1 MRALEGVPREAYVHH
16 RVFRGAIRPWWIR
29 RAPIPDRGGR
39 PWPGLIEAASAALD
53 SDRDTARACIAR
65 GGAALLKS
73 GANPTEVARGGN
85 GDATGGTG
93 SLAGSSRRFYVADH
107 LGTRIRTTDL
117 AAVAQLSASHFTR
130 AFKETFGETPLG
142 YVSRQRMRYAQDL
155 MLKSGEC
162 LSQIA
167 LTCGHCDQSHFTRVF
182 RRKVGM
188 SPRAWRRQFGQQ
200 RVPTALMQPGLPPG
214 AQPRQHVTEPMNLCH
229 GVVVDQGDARD
240 A

>member
-1 MRALEGVPREAYVHH
+1 MSTVKYSATSSDVACSPSSTERARHETLA
-16 RVFRGAIRPWWIR
+16 
-29 RAPIPDRGGR
+29 
-39 PWPGLIEAASAALD
+39 GLIEAASAALD
-53 SDRDTARACIAR
+53 SDRDTARACIAKA
-65 GGAALLKS
+65 AALLKRS
-73 GANPTEVARGGN
+73 AARRRPGDEGPELQRGG
-85 GDATGGTG
+85 
-93 SLAGSSRRFYVADH
+93 LAPWQARRVASYVAGN
-107 LGTRIRTTDL
+107 LGGRIRTTDL

-188 SPRAWRRQFGQQ
+188 SPRAWRRQF
-200 RVPTALMQPGLPPG
+200 ANLP
-214 AQPRQHVTEPMNLCH
+214 QPRLRNSESTLPN
-229 GVVVDQGDARD
+229 R
-240 A
+240 

>member
-1 MRALEGVPREAYVHH
+1 MSTVKYSATPSDVACSSGSTERAQHETLA
-16 RVFRGAIRPWWIR
+16 
-29 RAPIPDRGGR
+29 
-39 PWPGLIEAASAALD
+39 GLIEAASAALD
-53 SDRDTARACIAR
+53 SDRDTARACIAKA
-65 GGAALLKS
+65 AALLKRS
-73 GANPTEVARGGN
+73 AARRRPRDESPELQRGG
-85 GDATGGTG
+85 
-93 SLAGSSRRFYVADH
+93 LAPWQARRVTSYVADN
-107 LGTRIRTTDL
+107 LGGRIRTTDL

-188 SPRAWRRQFGQQ
+188 SPRAWRRQF
-200 RVPTALMQPGLPPG
+200 ANLP
-214 AQPRQHVTEPMNLCH
+214 QPRLRNSESTLPN
-229 GVVVDQGDARD
+229 R
-240 A
+240 

>member
-1 MRALEGVPREAYVHH
+1 MSTAKYSESVPLVAAVPQRSSQRPSRETLA
-16 RVFRGAIRPWWIR
+16 
-29 RAPIPDRGGR
+29 
-39 PWPGLIEAASAALD
+39 GLIEAAGAALD
-53 SDRDTARACIAR
+53 HDRDTARACIAR
-65 GGAALLKS
+65 AAALLQE
-73 GANPTEVARGGN
+73 ANRERPPEATRGG
-85 GDATGGTG
+85 
-93 SLAGSSRRFYVADH
+93 LAPWQARRVESYVAGH
-107 LGTRIRTTDL
+107 LGGRIRTTDL

-130 AFKETFGETPLG
+130 AFKETFGETPIG

-188 SPRAWRRQFGQQ
+188 SPRAWRRQF
-200 RVPTALMQPGLPPG
+200 ASA
-214 AQPRQHVTEPMNLCH
+214 AQPRNLGR
-229 GVVVDQGDARD
+229 GVVVDQRDARD